1 MTLFFSTLK
10 NELFSKKSLAV
21 IAFYIL
27 SAYLVGK
34 YGTKL
39 DAILSEDGHSVLID
53 ALLVIYALL
62 GYLFSSVLFSGL
74 IAEEVESQ
82 TMRYLTPYLS
92 RKRIYLEKYFA
103 SVFYFLILTVISL
116 VVLFLAKQILL
127 FPVYSFLAILGF
139 YLYIQSLVMLVST
152 IVSSQRLSNLISLL
166 MSILFPLLYSLSLLK
181 NWVILKIVRWIFPY
195 YYLSKTW
202 EIVVLYLLT
211 ALCIWFGIKIFKKK
225 EI

>member
-1 MTLFFSTLK
+1 MTLFSSTLR
-10 NELFSKKSLAV
+10 NELFSKKSLVV

-34 YGTKL
+34 YGTTL
-39 DAILSEDGHSVLID
+39 DTLFSEDGPSVLVD
-53 ALLVIYALL
+53 VLLAIYALL

-82 TMRYLTPYLS
+82 TMRCLTPYLS
-92 RKRIYLEKYFA
+92 RERIYLEKYLA
-103 SVFYFLILTVISL
+103 TVCYFLILTVISL
-116 VVLFLAKQILL
+116 VMLFLTHRTLS
-127 FPVYSFLAILGF
+127 FPIYSFLAILGF
-139 YLYIQSLVMLVST
+139 YLYIQSLVILVST

-166 MSILFPLLYSLSLLK
+166 ISILFPLLYSLSLLK
-181 NWVILKIVRWIFPY
+181 KWFIFKIIRWIFPY

-202 EIVVLYLLT
+202 EITVLYLLSI
-211 ALCIWFGIKIFKKK
+211 LCIWIGIKIFNKK

>member
-1 MTLFFSTLK
+1 MTLFFLTLK
-10 NELFSKKSLAV
+10 NELFSKKSLGV

-27 SAYLVGK
+27 SPYLVGR
-34 YGTKL
+34 YGTTL
-39 DAILSEDGHSVLID
+39 DAILSEDGHSVLVD

-103 SVFYFLILTVISL
+103 SVCYFLILTVISL
-116 VVLFLAKQILL
+116 VVLFFTKRILF
-127 FPVYSFLAILGF
+127 FPIFSFLAILGF

-152 IVSSQRLSNLISLL
+152 VVSSQRLSNLISLL

-181 NWVILKIVRWIFPY
+181 NWVILKVIRWIFPY
-195 YYLSKTW
+195 HYLSKTW

-211 ALCIWFGIKIFKKK
+211 IFCIWIGIKIFQKK